1 MIRQDTPTAQAKAF
15 APYLANWDIYWGSRT
30 AAYPIKHRL
39 TRCLF
44 GVFHVKRLLIAL
56 FLFIVAVTNTF
67 GETVH
72 YRIFECSDEFR
83 KIKEDFRERLYNAC
97 LDYNFFYYEKNT
109 FDIENGT
116 DHPLDTN
123 AKKLI
128 SSIKTK
134 YFIFKD
140 FGAGVYF
147 MFLVNKE
154 DRTAIRFY
162 FFDGGLES
170 SKPSSRAE
178 IDKTL
183 SLFLEL

>member
-1 MIRQDTPTAQAKAF
+1 MKKILLLAF
-15 APYLANWDIYWGSRT
+15 
-30 AAYPIKHRL
+30 
-39 TRCLF
+39 
-44 GVFHVKRLLIAL
+44 
-56 FLFIVAVTNTF
+56 FLFIVVVTNTF
-67 GETVH
+67 GEKER

-83 KIKEDFRERLYNAC
+83 KIKEAFRERLYNTC
-97 LDYNFFYYEKNT
+97 LDYNYFYYKKDT

-123 AKKLI
+123 AKKII

-147 MFLVNKE
+147 LFLVNKE

-162 FFDGGLES
+162 FFDDGLES
-170 SKPSSRAE
+170 SKPSSQAE